1 MATIQASPDAAGVDL
16 PRFTVQLPDIDYYR
30 SNVDCAA
37 ACPVQTDARGY
48 VTAIERGDYE
58 EAWWIARQPN
68 PFASICGWICPA
80 PCESACRRGRI
91 DEPIG
96 IRPLK
101 RFANEMH
108 GVLRNPF
115 DLGNDFKTPQNSKT
129 AGSISAI
136 LEYARKFS
144 DKRKTGAAVAIVG
157 AGPAGLTAAHD
168 LSLMGHHS
176 TIFEASS
183 APGGAIYLAVPE
195 HRVDRQIVA
204 AECQAILEMPGVDV
218 HYNTRVGEDVELSE
232 LRARF
237 DAVVLT
243 TGLWRP
249 DRPGVPGA
257 GLDGVVETVGFIADG
272 LAGEKPAVGDHVVVI
287 GGDDSAFDAARAAVR
302 LQLSAGK
309 TIDVKLFSGAS
320 ATGTAAG
327 ADQWREAG
335 LEGISI
341 YSGWELVECLGD
353 TNVRSVKCRP
363 TVRNAEGMTE
373 LGVERDRGRGT
384 WEAELPAETVIL
396 SSPRGADLGYLQAT
410 PGIEADQVIKADAA
424 TGRTGANGVYSGGDV
439 VSGPATI
446 IDAVQAGHVIARSV
460 EEDFQEQKVVVKR
473 SGRMTVIPPNDYLV
487 DGYLDIPRQS
497 PVSVEPFHRTDDA
510 PVELA
515 YDERQ
520 ARAEAARCLKC
531 NVNTVFSADSC
542 ILCNL
547 CVDVCPYDCLQL
559 VGLDSLKGHGLDSA
573 VKGRYG
579 LGLDFFRTNS
589 DDMREVGTALMKDDD
604 VCTRCGLCVERC
616 PTDVITMEWFSF
628 GESLELAGAGAIQ

>member
-1 MATIQASPDAAGVDL
+1 MATIQASPDLAAVDL

-37 ACPVQTDARGY
+37 ACPVHTDARGY

-68 PFASICGWICPA
+68 PFASICGWICAA

-96 IRPLK
+96 IRGLK
-101 RFANEMH
+101 RFANQMH
-108 GVLRNPF
+108 GVLRNPL
-115 DLGNDFKTPQNSKT
+115 DLGNDLKTPQNSKT

-136 LEYARKFS
+136 LEYARKFA
-144 DKRKTGAAVAIVG
+144 DERKTGASVAIVG

-168 LSLMGHHS
+168 LSLMGHRS

-183 APGGAIYLAVPE
+183 APGGAMYLAVPE

-204 AECQAILEMPGVDV
+204 AECQAILEMPGVDI
-218 HYNTRVGEDVELSE
+218 HYKTRIGEDIGLSE

-243 TGLWRP
+243 TGLWRL
-249 DRPGVPGA
+249 DRPAIPGA
-257 GLDGVVETVGFIADG
+257 NLAGVVDTTSFVADG
-272 LAGEKPAVGDHVVVI
+272 LMGEKPAVGEHVIVI
-287 GGDDSAFDAARAAVR
+287 GDDDSAFDAARSAVR
-302 LQLSAGK
+302 LQLAAGK
-309 TIDVKLFSGAS
+309 TIDVKLFSAS
-320 ATGTAAG
+320 TTKATLGEN
-327 ADQWREAG
+327 QQREAE
-335 LEGISI
+335 LEGISV
-341 YSGWELVECLGD
+341 YTGWELVECLG
-353 TNVRSVKCRP
+353 NGHAQSVKCRP
-363 TVRNAEGMTE
+363 TVRNPEGMAD
-373 LGVERDRGRGT
+373 LGVERDRVRGT
-384 WEAELPAETVIL
+384 WEAELPADTVIL
-396 SSPRGADLGYLQAT
+396 SSLRGGDLGYLEGI
-410 PGIEADQVIKADAA
+410 PGIKVDQVIKADAS
-424 TGRTGANGVYSGGDV
+424 TGRTGATGLYSGGDV

-460 EEDFQEQKVVVKR
+460 EEDFQEQKLVVRR
-473 SGRMTVIPPNDYLV
+473 SGRMTVIPPSDYLV
-487 DGYLDIPRQS
+487 DGYLDIPRQTPDS
-497 PVSVEPFHRTDDA
+497 LETFERTSDT

-520 ARAEAARCLKC
+520 ARTEAARCLKC
-531 NVNTVFSADSC
+531 NVNTVFSSDMC

-579 LGLDFFRTNS
+579 LGLDFFRANS
-589 DDMREVGTALMKDDD
+589 YDMQEVGTALMKDDD

-628 GESLELAGAGAIQ
+628 DESLELAGAGAI

>member
-1 MATIQASPDAAGVDL
+1 MATIQANPNAADADL
-16 PRFTVQLPDIDYYR
+16 PRFTVQLPDIDYYQ

-68 PFASICGWICPA
+68 PFASICGWICAA

-108 GVLRNPF
+108 GVLRNPL
-115 DLGNDFKTPQNSKT
+115 DLGNDLKTPQNSKT

-136 LEYARKFS
+136 LEYTRKFS
-144 DKRKTGAAVAIVG
+144 DERKTGAGVAIVG

-168 LSLMGHHS
+168 LSLMGHRS

-183 APGGAIYLAVPE
+183 APGGAMYLAVPE

-204 AECQAILEMPGVDV
+204 AECQAILEMPGVDI
-218 HYNTRVGEDVELSE
+218 HYNTRVGEDIELSE

-243 TGLWRP
+243 TGLWRLH
-249 DRPGVPGA
+249 RAGVAGA
-257 GLDGVVETVGFIADG
+257 GLDGVLETASFIADG
-272 LAGEKPAVGDHVVVI
+272 LTGEKPAVGGRVVVI
-287 GGDDSAFDAARAAVR
+287 GDDDSAFDAARAAVR
-302 LQLSAGK
+302 LQLAAGK
-309 TIDVKLFSGAS
+309 SIDVKLFSAS
-320 ATGTAAG
+320 AAGTNLNAN
-327 ADQWREAG
+327 QRREAE
-335 LEGISI
+335 LEGISV
-341 YSGWELVECLGD
+341 YAGWELVECLGD
-353 TNVRSVKCRP
+353 GSVHSVKCRP
-363 TVRNAEGMTE
+363 NLRNPEGMAE
-373 LGVERDRGRGT
+373 LGVQRDRDRGT

-396 SSPRGADLGYLQAT
+396 SSVRGGDLGYLQGI
-410 PGIEADQVIKADAA
+410 PGIEADQVIRADAS
-424 TGRTGANGVYSGGDV
+424 TGRTGAAGVYSGGDV

-460 EEDFQEQKVVVKR
+460 EEDFQEQKLVIKR

-487 DGYLDIPRQS
+487 DGYLDIPRQTPAS
-497 PVSVEPFHRTDDA
+497 LETFDRTSDT

-515 YDERQ
+515 YEEQQ
-520 ARAEAARCLKC
+520 ARTEAARCLKC
-531 NVNTVFSADSC
+531 NINTVFSSDMC

-579 LGLDFFRTNS
+579 LGLDFFRANS
-589 DDMREVGTALMKDDD
+589 DDMQEVGTALMKDDD

-628 GESLELAGAGAIQ
+628 GESLELAGAGAI

>member
-1 MATIQASPDAAGVDL
+1 MATTQLRPDVADAEL

-68 PFASICGWICPA
+68 PFASICGWICAA

-115 DLGNDFKTPQNSKT
+115 ELGSDLKTPQNSKT

-136 LEYARKFS
+136 LEYTRKFS
-144 DKRKTGAAVAIVG
+144 DRRKTGASVAIVG

-168 LSLMGHHS
+168 LSLMGHRS

-183 APGGAIYLAVPE
+183 APGGAMYLAVPE

-204 AECQAILEMPGVDV
+204 AECQAILEMPGVDI
-218 HYNTRVGEDVELSE
+218 HYDTRIGEDIELTE

-237 DAVVLT
+237 DAVALT
-243 TGLWRP
+243 TGLWRL
-249 DRPGVPGA
+249 DRPGIPGA
-257 GLDGVVETVGFIADG
+257 GLEGIVEAVNFVADD
-272 LAGEKPAVGDHVVVI
+272 LVGEKLAIGNHVVVI
-287 GGDDSAFDAARAAVR
+287 GDDDSAFDAARTAVR

-320 ATGTAAG
+320 ATGTNLSAN
-327 ADQWREAG
+327 QRREAE

-341 YSGWELVECLGD
+341 YAGWELVECLGD
-353 TNVRSVKCRP
+353 GSLHSVKCRP
-363 TVRNAEGMTE
+363 TVRNADGMTE
-373 LGVERDRGRGT
+373 LGVERDRDRGT

-396 SSPRGADLGYLQAT
+396 SGLRSGDLGYLQGI
-410 PGIEADQVIKADAA
+410 PGIEADQVIKADAS
-424 TGRTGANGVYSGGDV
+424 TGRTGATGVYAGGDV
-439 VSGPATI
+439 ASGPATI
-446 IDAVQAGHVIARSV
+446 IDAVQAGHVIARSM
-460 EEDFQEQKVVVKR
+460 EEDFQEQKIVVKR
-473 SGRMTVIPPNDYLV
+473 RGRMTVVPPNDYLV

-497 PVSVEPFHRTDDA
+497 PASVEPFDRTGDA

-515 YDERQ
+515 YEQEQ
-520 ARAEAARCLKC
+520 ARTEAARCLKC
-531 NVNTVFSADSC
+531 NINTVFSADSC

-589 DDMREVGTALMKDDD
+589 DDMLEVGTALMKDDD

-628 GESLELAGAGAIQ
+628 GESLELAAAGAI